1 MQGSVLRVLHH
12 LWILSSHE
20 GMHSLYLG
28 IDPCPHSLPFG
39 WRDSAPPSPEYTDK
53 ERGDHLI
60 PIPLSSEKSSRS
72 PIYQHRKLRI
82 YKFYSDTPF
91 SPAHQTQNWIWS
103 KAFSVS
109 SLHTWFNET
118 HILDGVMLD
127 KMLRWDRH
135 LSFRSRGNGLERL

>member
-1 MQGSVLRVLHH
+1 MCWGYSIISEYYPVMKACIASILALILALIHCPLDDVTQHLHH
-12 LWILSSHE
+12 QNIQIRREGITLSQ
-20 GMHSLYLG
+20 
-28 IDPCPHSLPFG
+28 
-39 WRDSAPPSPEYTDK
+39 SPWALK
-53 ERGDHLI
+53 
-60 PIPLSSEKSSRS
+60 KSSRS

-135 LSFRSRGNGLERL
+135 LSFRSRGNGLERH